1 MFSLNGA
8 CGTRLALSRFQVCP
22 SKSTQSP
29 INCWELP
36 PLPAVKGAG
45 SLSRSQAA
53 LAACLC
59 HSKSLLILQ
68 LGEICLDF
76 DSLSG
81 SRWNATSH
89 IVYVGAD
96 ALNWLTLPHRRPG
109 VEVRGI
115 PVSEKH
121 RGIKCDVIYLFHHS
135 LNTLHEQSLNRVPAS
150 AGVKAGKSHLL
161 GRIK

>member
-36 PLPAVKGAG
+36 PLP
-45 SLSRSQAA
+45 
-53 LAACLC
+53 AACLC